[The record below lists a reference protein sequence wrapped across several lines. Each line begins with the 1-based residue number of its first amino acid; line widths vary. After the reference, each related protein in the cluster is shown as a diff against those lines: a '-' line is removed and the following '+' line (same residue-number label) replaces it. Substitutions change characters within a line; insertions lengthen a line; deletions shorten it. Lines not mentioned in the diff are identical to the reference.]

1 MTVYLQETQNIK
13 YGPVK
18 RINENGNNVTARR
31 RLDTSPKTL
40 HGVPRHATPR
50 VINNRQKIPRIVY
63 AVPMN
68 LRIGANVPVL
78 STKYRRVRHH
88 SYLALETMQTE
99 HYCHLFRVNFIA
111 AMVILRHDV
120 MNLDVNFYHGFFNTL
135 LDFF

>member
-1 MTVYLQETQNIK
+1 MWPCIYRRHRILNMVQSSVSMRTVTTSQHVGVWT
-13 YGPVK
+13 
-18 RINENGNNVTARR
+18 RARR
-31 RLDTSPKTL
+31 HCT
-40 HGVPRHATPR
+40 VPRHATPR